1 MDSELEMTLGP
12 ASQSENDSQKQA
24 SSHHP
29 DIITSEQEHRNV
41 PSGRLSIAEI
51 QNAKRSTWRLSAIVV
66 ALFVRSLESR
76 PPASYVEDL
85 TPPDPALS
93 VRGGIGCN
101 NRCNCRT
108 HDNYRAQFCGWVYV
122 DWGRLSPRACSV
134 WPYLGKAL

>member
-51 QNAKRSTWRLSAIVV
+51 QNSKRSTWRLSAIVV

-76 PPASYVEDL
+76 PPRVLRRWSN
-85 TPPDPALS
+85 PS
-93 VRGGIGCN
+93 
-101 NRCNCRT
+101 
-108 HDNYRAQFCGWVYV
+108 
-122 DWGRLSPRACSV
+122 
-134 WPYLGKAL
+134 